1 MYHCINIH
9 VIDLK
14 SEVFL
19 RHQIHCWWTPFWMC
33 VLRHSS
39 PRDLQ
44 GLSQDLL
51 HSEINTAKKTLLDTL
66 ISCQLYHLFIYN
78 TRACHN
84 YFIVLAKFT
93 LKFSNRTLD

>member
-1 MYHCINIH
+1 MYHCINVH

-51 HSEINTAKKTLLDTL
+51 HSEINTAKKNITRHFNIMPTLSFVY
-66 ISCQLYHLFIYN
+66 I
-78 TRACHN
+78 
-84 YFIVLAKFT
+84 
-93 LKFSNRTLD
+93 